1 MKYNNVCRLRVLQ
14 ELEGLCLREVARLR
28 VPVIQDGDVDALAVW
43 FQLHLDKENSI
54 STGPDEDT
62 CWEQAIYPV
71 PSRKTEFR
79 GGVNNIQ
86 WCLKVC
92 ARPPFKKNYNF
103 LYSSIN
109 IA

>member
-79 GGVNNIQ
+79 GGGKQHTVVLESL
-86 WCLKVC
+86 CT
-92 ARPPFKKNYNF
+92 PP
-103 LYSSIN
+103 L
-109 IA
+109 